1 MQPAT
6 IVDNQDEVVA
16 YLSDPATHGGAAVEE
31 IETHGAR
38 VFLAGDR
45 VYKLKR
51 AVWYPF
57 MDLSTLAKRRD
68 ACRAEVLLNRR
79 TAPTVYLDACPIV
92 RTEAGSLAIGGT
104 GEEIDWVVV
113 MARFDQDSLLDRMAQ
128 RNALNAGTIEA
139 LADEIARFHADAERY
154 TNVDF
159 SETMAGIV
167 AGNRSSLDAWFS
179 DPARRRDIAALDRDT
194 RAAVARHRK
203 LMERRSADGFVRRC
217 HGDLH
222 LRNICMI
229 DGQPTLFDC
238 IEFNESFATID
249 VYYDL
254 AFLLMDLQHR
264 GLRAFANLILNR
276 YIARTG
282 DVEGIATL
290 PLCQS
295 VRAAIR
301 AHVLAATAGTLD
313 DHVPA
318 DEGPAMRAEAAT
330 YLDLAQR
337 LLVAPPP
344 ALVAVGG
351 LSGSGKSTLARDL
364 APWLGGPP
372 GALVVRSDVLR
383 KRLAGADLFDRLAPD
398 AYTAERNE
406 AVYEALYAASATG
419 LAAGRCV
426 IADAVF
432 RDAGERAAI
441 AQVAK
446 DHGVP
451 FLGLW
456 LDVSPAAQEERL
468 AARRADV
475 SDATVEVGRAQRA
488 KAEPIEDWQT
498 LDADPDRTALTV
510 AAAALLTARGLPYQ
524 PSD

>member
-1 MQPAT
+1 MQPGS
-6 IVDNQDEVVA
+6 IVENQDEVVA
-16 YLSDPATHGGAAVEE
+16 FLSDPATHGGAAVEE

-38 VFLAGDR
+38 IFLAGDR

-57 MDLSTLAKRRD
+57 MDFSTLAKRRD
-68 ACRAEVLLNRR
+68 ACRAEIRLNRR
-79 TAPTVYLDACPIV
+79 TAPTVYLDAVPIV
-92 RTEAGSLAIGGT
+92 RTEAGSLALGGT
-104 GEEIDWVVV
+104 GKEIDWVVV
-113 MARFDQDSLLDRMAQ
+113 MARFDQDFLFDRMAQ
-128 RNALNAGTIEA
+128 RGALDTGIVEA
-139 LADEIARFHADAERY
+139 LADSIARFHADAERC

-167 AGNRSSLDAWFS
+167 AGNRSNLDIWFS
-179 DPARRRDIAALDRDT
+179 DPARRSDIEALDRDT
-194 RAAVARHRK
+194 GAAVGRCRD
-203 LMERRSADGFVRRC
+203 LMQRRSADGFVRRC

-254 AFLLMDLQHR
+254 AFLLMDLEHR

-282 DVEGIATL
+282 DVAGIAAL

-313 DHVPA
+313 DDVPA
-318 DEGPAMRAEAAT
+318 DEGPAMRAEAMA
-330 YLDLAQR
+330 YLDLARR
-337 LLVAPPP
+337 LLDTPPP

-364 APWLGGPP
+364 APRLGGPP

-383 KRLAGADLFDRLAPD
+383 KRLAGADLFDRLPPD
-398 AYTAERNE
+398 AYTAERNA
-406 AVYEALYAASATG
+406 AVYEALYAASAMG
-419 LAAGRCV
+419 LAAGCCV
-426 IADAVF
+426 ITDAVF
-432 RDAGERAAI
+432 RDAGERTAI
-441 AQVAK
+441 AQIAK

-456 LDVSPAAQEERL
+456 LDVSPVAQEERL

-488 KAEPIEDWQT
+488 KAEPIDDWQI
-498 LDADPDRTALTV
+498 LDADQHGPAL
-510 AAAALLTARGLPYQ
+510 AAAAADLLRARGLPYQ
-524 PSD
+524 RSD